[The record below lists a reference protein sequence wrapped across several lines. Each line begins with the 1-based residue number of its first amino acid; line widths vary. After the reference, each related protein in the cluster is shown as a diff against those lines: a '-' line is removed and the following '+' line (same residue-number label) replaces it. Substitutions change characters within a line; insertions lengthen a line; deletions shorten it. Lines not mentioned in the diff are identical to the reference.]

1 MPIHEYPTFQKTYI
15 KLLAFTKDLHYYLFP
30 LTERNSKIT
39 FDFKK
44 KGESD
49 NSVQY
54 VFSRSCD
61 TLSTESGPTHIRPW
75 EPHSASQ
82 VQAAPAL
89 NYACEHLCFVFID
102 SMHLLAMQDFQMCGV
117 CVCVCVYKPGFMVL
131 QHWRMKTRARE
142 VKFTT
147 EDSWLEQKLTALK
160 MRGGLTGVSPS

>member
-30 LTERNSKIT
+30 LTERNLKIT

-117 CVCVCVYKPGFMVL
+117 CVCVCVQAGIHGL
-131 QHWRMKTRARE
+131 A
-142 VKFTT
+142 
-147 EDSWLEQKLTALK
+147 ALK
-160 MRGGLTGVSPS
+160 NEDTGQRGKVYNRGQLIRAETNSSQNERGSYWGVP